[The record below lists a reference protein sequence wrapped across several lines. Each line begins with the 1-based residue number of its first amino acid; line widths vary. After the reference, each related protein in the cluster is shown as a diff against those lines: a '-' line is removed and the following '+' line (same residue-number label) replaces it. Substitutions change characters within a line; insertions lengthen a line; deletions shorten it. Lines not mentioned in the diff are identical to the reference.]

1 MRKGGPSDGLKK
13 VTGKGKI
20 KKEVNKMKKIRS
32 SLVVILMVVLF
43 VCSTFAVQAKT
54 VTGTFSDGTYGIT
67 LSKRSSTNIAASIS
81 VTIEE
86 PSAPSVWVY
95 QTGTVIGSQ
104 ETRSL
109 DASGFNGCYR
119 EQTLS
124 NIISASCTYTVGSE
138 RAARTGVYSV
148 L

>member
-1 MRKGGPSDGLKK
+1 
-13 VTGKGKI
+13 
-20 KKEVNKMKKIRS
+20 MKKIRS

-119 EQTLS
+119 EQTAEQYYFCILYVYGGFREGR
-124 NIISASCTYTVGSE
+124 NIVRVKYLRQVIAFVVTCLESKKG
-138 RAARTGVYSV
+138 
-148 L
+148 